1 MKSLTKLPITIEE
14 LYSEKKQI
22 NVHLSDKLY
31 TFDVILKGRDNEPD
45 CKISSWGANLWFRT
59 LNGQNRKRYSS
70 LKTLETAI
78 LNLVNKYVDF
88 KGEIT
93 FSLSDSI
100 SII

>member
-1 MKSLTKLPITIEE
+1 MNLLTKLPITIED

-22 NVHLSDKLY
+22 NVHLSDKNY
-31 TFDVILKGRDNEPD
+31 TFDVILKGLDNEPD

-78 LNLVNKYVDF
+78 LKMVNKYVDF
-88 KGEIT
+88 QGEIT
-93 FSLSDSI
+93 FSLSNDI
-100 SII
+100 TII